1 MKVLLAGTSG
11 AIGIPLTC
19 ELISHGHQV
28 LGLTRTQGSASQ
40 LVALG
45 ATPAVADALN
55 AGSLLRAVSGL
66 SADAVI
72 HELTALKQPPT
83 RHGGMALTNR
93 LRREGTTN
101 LLAAAEVVSAPR
113 DSSPNRS
120 SSATA
125 TAIMGR

>member
-1 MKVLLAGTSG
+1 MKVLLAGASG

-28 LGLTRTQGSASQ
+28 LGLTRTQGNASQ

-45 ATPAVADALN
+45 ATPVVADA
-55 AGSLLRAVSGL
+55 
-66 SADAVI
+66 
-72 HELTALKQPPT
+72 
-83 RHGGMALTNR
+83 
-93 LRREGTTN
+93 
-101 LLAAAEVVSAPR
+101 APR

-125 TAIMGR
+125 IANMGR